1 MFDFRE
7 SVVAITYRTSDRIE
21 LEEVDI
27 ATVPTY
33 GHQKHGNF
41 VAKWMKT
48 KRGEYTPTGYVVKPG
63 LDTFAVYSITT
74 DTTCHVVVA
83 EWNPD
88 GDNKTIR
95 YVRGWQMN
103 KERRDG
109 VVAQLLKN
117 KGVLDKEYEM
127 ARVVTHNFLYSFE
140 LDPQAQKLYSAEDAF
155 PCSAARSMSRFNR
168 NIIRDKVNADLDLRP
183 RDHGYIMSPRDA
195 MLFGE
200 EVLEEYNVDTIRL
213 EMAQGAA
220 TAAAFCRI
228 KDGNRRMF
236 TRDSH
241 MSIGFS
247 PFNPICRG
255 IVLHEI
261 AHALDL
267 VEFGGFSHG
276 PTFVLMYCELLAK
289 HTSIG
294 FVHAIDHFTAMGVRV
309 ANPVHSDQF
318 FAMPKNRRDAYRAMS
333 REMSTVNEEM

>member
-1 MFDFRE
+1 M
-7 SVVAITYRTSDRIE
+7 AITYRTSDRIE

-33 GHQKHGNF
+33 GHEKHGNF
-41 VAKWMKT
+41 VAKWLRT
-48 KRGEYTPTGYVVKPG
+48 KRSEYTPQGIAVKTGR
-63 LDTFAVYSITT
+63 DTFAVYSIAT

-88 GDNKTIR
+88 DGENKTIR
-95 YVRGWQMN
+95 YVRAWQMS
-103 KERRDG
+103 KDRRDG
-109 VVAQLLKN
+109 IVAQLLRN
-117 KGVLDKEYEM
+117 KGVLDKEVDM
-127 ARVVTHNFLYSFE
+127 ARVVTHNFLYSHE
-140 LDPQAQKLYSAEDAF
+140 LDSQAQKLYNAEDAF

-168 NIIRDKVNADLDLRP
+168 NVIREKLNEDLNLRS
-183 RDHGYIMSPRDA
+183 RDHGYIMSPREA

-213 EMAQGAA
+213 EMAQGRQN
-220 TAAAFCRI
+220 AAAFCQI
-228 KDGNRRMF
+228 KDRSRRMF
-236 TRDSH
+236 QRDSH
-241 MSIGFS
+241 MVIGFS

-261 AHALDL
+261 AHSLDL
-267 VEFGGFSHG
+267 IEFGGFSHG

-289 HTSIG
+289 HTGIG
-294 FVHAIDHFTAMGVRV
+294 FVQAIDHFTAMGVRV

-318 FAMPKNRRDAYRAMS
+318 FAMPKNRRKAYRTMS